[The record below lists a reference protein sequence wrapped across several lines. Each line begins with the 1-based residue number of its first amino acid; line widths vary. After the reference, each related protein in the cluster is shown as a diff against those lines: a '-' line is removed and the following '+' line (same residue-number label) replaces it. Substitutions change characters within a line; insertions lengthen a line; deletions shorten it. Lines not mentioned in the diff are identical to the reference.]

1 MIIDKTITAEN
12 QWSDWAT
19 FGKGE
24 ADLDLGGTFAATV
37 TVERR
42 CKNTG
47 GDYGPTVSFTF
58 AQAGTFIL
66 DCNQHQPEYRV
77 GVATGN
83 FTSGPVVA
91 RLAQSV

>member
-12 QWSDWAT
+12 QWSDWAV

-24 ADLDLGGTFAATV
+24 VDLDLGGTFSATV

-42 CKNTG
+42 CKG
-47 GDYGPTVSFTF
+47 LDGSYGATVGFTF
-58 AQAGTFIL
+58 TQAGTFIL